1 MVSSLPCSE
10 AAERN
15 KAPILDILR
24 RILPGEG
31 VVVEIASGSGQHV
44 AHFAAELPA
53 LIWQP
58 SDAHSAL
65 LNVITA
71 RALATGL
78 KNIRPAVELDVTNS
92 PWPVTDVDA
101 LVCINMLHISPWTST
116 LALFSG
122 ANNVL
127 APAGVLFLYGPYRR
141 DGRHTAPSNAAFDE
155 SLRTR
160 NTKWGIR
167 ELEEVSRIAEA
178 NGFLLEEIVLM
189 PANNLSVVFR
199 RQP

>member
-1 MVSSLPCSE
+1 VVSSLPCSE

-58 SDAHSAL
+58 SDANSAL

-167 ELEEVSRIAEA
+167 DLEEVSRIAEA

>member
-44 AHFAAELPA
+44 AHFAAELPG

-58 SDAHSAL
+58 SDANPAL

-71 RALATGL
+71 RALAAGL

-122 ANNVL
+122 AKNVL

-167 ELEEVSRIAEA
+167 DLEEVSRIAEA